1 MIPDAIFAETL
12 WQFLAPIRGLLDD
25 PAVSDICLNG
35 PRRVFVE
42 RAGRLELT
50 EARFETGEHLA
61 SALRNLAQFVG
72 KQVDAERP
80 ILEARLPD
88 GSRVEAI
95 LPPAAPDGPFV
106 SIRKFPKQELDI
118 SRLVELGSLT
128 PSCGRA
134 LEAVVRAKLNVVVAG
149 GTGTGKTSLLNAL
162 SAFIPSAERVIVI
175 EDSKEVQLQRDHVIQ
190 LEARPADPKGRGE
203 VTIRD
208 LFRATLRMRPDRIVV
223 GEIRGGEALEIIQA
237 MTSGHGGCLA
247 TLHATYPRDA
257 LTRLETM
264 SMMSNI
270 EMPLAAMRL
279 QIASAVNVIVQVK
292 RLSDGSRR
300 VSHVSEVL
308 GFDAAR
314 GAYVLQHLFVRR
326 YQRIEARE
334 EIGSELAYTGVRPR
348 FGAALNEHG
357 VAWPSE
363 LLVSEAAAVP
373 SDDLEG

>member
-1 MIPDAIFAETL
+1 MIPDAVFAETL
-12 WQFLAPIRGLLDD
+12 WQFLAPIRSLLDD

-35 PRRVFVE
+35 HRRVFVE

-50 EARFETGEHLA
+50 EARFETGEQLA

-72 KQVDAERP
+72 KQVDAQRP

-88 GSRVEAI
+88 GSRVEAV
-95 LPPAAPDGPFV
+95 LPPAAPDGPYV
-106 SIRKFPKQELDI
+106 AIRKFPKQKLDV

-128 PSCGRA
+128 PVCARA
-134 LEAVVRAKLNVVVAG
+134 LEAIVRAKLNVIVAG
-149 GTGTGKTSLLNAL
+149 GTGTGKTSMLNAL
-162 SAFIPSAERVIVI
+162 SAFIPHGERVIVI
-175 EDSKEVQLQRDHVIQ
+175 EDSKEVQLQRDHVVQ

-264 SMMSNI
+264 SMMSNVD
-270 EMPLAAMRL
+270 MPLAAMRI
-279 QIASAVNVIVQVK
+279 QIASAVNVVVQVK
-292 RLSDGSRR
+292 RMGDGSRGI
-300 VSHVSEVL
+300 SHVSEVL
-308 GFDAAR
+308 GFDPAR
-314 GAYVLQHLFVRR
+314 GIYVLQDLFVRR
-326 YQRIEARE
+326 YERMTARDDVR
-334 EIGSELAYTGVRPR
+334 SELAYTGARPT
-348 FGAALNEHG
+348 FHGALGEYGAT
-357 VAWPSE
+357 WPSE
-363 LLVSEAAAVP
+363 LGVSEASVVP
-373 SDDLEG
+373 AEDAGG